1 MPRCRAG
8 AHGKLLASGRCSGGG
23 ALAEG
28 ARDLSGR
35 AISRRTKARRQWG
48 WRMSSVV
55 CRLSSANLVRTNG
68 VVLLRVAGSGQRA
81 AQNGR
86 GDERYELSH
95 GGATSEWSESCRPTD
110 AQVELMADAPE
121 PRRTL
126 AAELGI
132 GSGAM
137 EELVA
142 GEAGNGK
149 RRNATKVFSSD

>member
-1 MPRCRAG
+1 MPRCRVG
-8 AHGKLLASGRCSGGG
+8 AHGKLLASGRCSGE
-23 ALAEG
+23 LW
-28 ARDLSGR
+28 LR
-35 AISRRTKARRQWG
+35 APATCRG
-48 WRMSSVV
+48 WRYRVERRHAGNWDGE
-55 CRLSSANLVRTNG
+55 CRLVASSANLVRTNG

-95 GGATSEWSESCRPTD
+95 WGATSESRESCRPTE

-137 EELVA
+137 EELVP

-149 RRNATKVFSSD
+149 RRNAIKVFSPD

>member
-1 MPRCRAG
+1 MGMAN
-8 AHGKLLASGRCSGGG
+8 
-23 ALAEG
+23 
-28 ARDLSGR
+28 
-35 AISRRTKARRQWG
+35 
-48 WRMSSVV
+48 VV
-55 CRLSSANLVRTNG
+55 CRLSS
-68 VVLLRVAGSGQRA
+68 VVGEPRPDERGCAAACCGQRA

-149 RRNATKVFSSD
+149 RRNATKVFSTD

>member
-1 MPRCRAG
+1 MPGRRSREARCFG
-8 AHGKLLASGRCSGGG
+8 ALLGG

-28 ARDLSGR
+28 ARGLSGL
-35 AISRRTKARRQWG
+35 AIPRRKKARWQSG
-48 WRMSSVV
+48 WRMSSRRFVA
-55 CRLSSANLVRTNG
+55 SSANLVRTNG

-95 GGATSEWSESCRPTD
+95 WGATSEWRESCRPTE

-121 PRRTL
+121 PRHTL

-137 EELVA
+137 EELVP
-142 GEAGNGK
+142 GGAGNGK
-149 RRNATKVFSSD
+149 RRNAIKVFSTD